1 MQRRPRAPLLFPTE
15 AGGMP
20 VSPVSPA
27 TDHDEHESLLR
38 LLTSGAPAAAI
49 RRLLETHAGA
59 NAALRAG
66 ARDWASHGLDST
78 TCSAIRKPDQALLAR
93 GHAWLATDSHQL
105 IGWAHEDYPPL
116 LRRIPSPPPMLF
128 VDGDA
133 SLLWRPAVAIVG
145 SRAAT
150 AGGCTNAA
158 TFADALSRNGLCI
171 ASGLAAGIDAAAHEA
186 TLDARGATVAVL
198 GTGPDIAYPVRH
210 RPLLERVAAHG
221 CVVSEHLPG
230 TRPLRQYFP
239 SRNRILAGL
248 SLGTV
253 VVEAAE
259 RSGALITAR
268 LAAEV
273 GREVFA
279 LPGSIHNP
287 MARGCHRLIREGAQL
302 VESPQEVLEV
312 LAPLAVDLA
321 KALRGELEGDYV
333 APGRPQ
339 QACLPI
345 DPDYNRLWQAL
356 GHDPTGMDELG
367 QRTGL
372 TAAELSAM
380 LLSLE
385 LEGRVA
391 AEHGRYCRIGP

>member
-1 MQRRPRAPLLFPTE
+1 
-15 AGGMP
+15 MP
-20 VSPVSPA
+20 ASPVLPA
-27 TDHDEHESLLR
+27 IDHDEHDALLR
-38 LLTSGAPAAAI
+38 LHASGAGAAAI
-49 RRLLETHAGA
+49 RRLLDSHGRAD
-59 NAALRAG
+59 AAVRAG
-66 ARDWASHGLDST
+66 ARDWASHGLEASA
-78 TCSAIRKPDQALLAR
+78 CGAIRNPDPALLAR
-93 GHAWLATDSHQL
+93 GQAWLATPDHQL
-105 IGWAHEDYPPL
+105 IGWSHADYPPL
-116 LRRIPSPPPMLF
+116 LRRIPSPPPMIF
-128 VDGDA
+128 AAGDA
-133 SLLWRPAVAIVG
+133 SLLWRPAIAVVG

-150 AGGCTNAA
+150 AGGCANAA
-158 TFADALSRNGLCI
+158 LFADALSRSGLCI

-186 TLDARGATVAVL
+186 TLQADGATVAVL

-210 RPLLERVAAHG
+210 RPLLESIAARG

-230 TRPLRQYFP
+230 TRPLRQHFP

-253 VVEAAE
+253 VIEAAE

-268 LAAEV
+268 LSAEV

-302 VESPQEVLEV
+302 VEGPDEVLEV
-312 LAPLAVDLA
+312 LAPLAADLA
-321 KALRGELEGDYV
+321 KALRGQLEVMHGPPEV
-333 APGRPQ
+333 PL
-339 QACLPI
+339 QACLPM

-367 QRTGL
+367 QRSGL
-372 TAAELSAM
+372 TTAELSAM

-391 AEHGRYCRIGP
+391 VEHGRYCRIGP

>member
-1 MQRRPRAPLLFPTE
+1 MLFAAD
-15 AGGMP
+15 AGDMP
-20 VSPVSPA
+20 ESTTP
-27 TDHDEHESLLR
+27 DLHERHDEHLALLR
-38 LLTSGAPAAAI
+38 LLASGANAAAI
-49 RRLLETHAGA
+49 RRLLDTHGSAATALGAGP
-59 NAALRAG
+59 
-66 ARDWASHGLDST
+66 RDWASHGLDG
-78 TCSAIRKPDQALLAR
+78 AICGAMRNPDPALLAR
-93 GHAWLATDSHQL
+93 GMAWLQAPGHQL
-105 IGWAHEDYPPL
+105 IGWSQADYPPL

-128 VDGDA
+128 VAGDA
-133 SLLWRPAVAIVG
+133 GLLWRPAVAIVG

-150 AGGCTNAA
+150 VGGCANAA
-158 TFADALSRNGLCI
+158 LFADALSRSGLCV
-171 ASGLAAGIDAAAHEA
+171 ASGMAAGIDGAAHEA
-186 TLDARGATVAVL
+186 TLQAQGLTVAVL

-210 RPLLERVAAHG
+210 RPLLERITALG

-302 VESPQEVLEV
+302 VESPDEVLDV
-312 LAPLAVDLA
+312 LAPLAADLA
-321 KALRGELEGDYV
+321 KALRGELEASF
-333 APGRPQ
+333 APSQATR

-372 TAAELSAM
+372 TTAELSAM

-391 AEHGRYCRIGP
+391 AEHGRYCRIGA

>member
-1 MQRRPRAPLLFPTE
+1 MPDSAAAPNQITY
-15 AGGMP
+15 
-20 VSPVSPA
+20 
-27 TDHDEHESLLR
+27 DEQDAQLR

-49 RRLLETHAGA
+49 RRLLDSHGSAAG
-59 NAALRAG
+59 ALRAG
-66 ARDWASHGLDST
+66 ARDWASHGLDAT
-78 TCSAIRKPDQALLAR
+78 TCGAIRNPDCELLTR
-93 GHAWLATDSHQL
+93 GQAWLESASHQL
-105 IGWAHEDYPPL
+105 IDWSQADYPPL
-116 LRRIPSPPPMLF
+116 LRRIPSPPPMIF
-128 VDGDA
+128 VAGDA
-133 SLLWRPAVAIVG
+133 GLLWRPAIAVVG
-145 SRAAT
+145 SRVAT
-150 AGGCTNAA
+150 AGGCANAA
-158 TFADALSRNGLCI
+158 FFAEALSRNGLCI

-186 TLDARGATVAVL
+186 TLRAEGATVAVL
-198 GTGPDIAYPVRH
+198 GTGPDIAYPVQH
-210 RPLLERVAAHG
+210 RPLLERIVAQG

-248 SLGTV
+248 SLGTL

-268 LAAEV
+268 LSAEV

-279 LPGSIHNP
+279 VPGSIHNP

-302 VESPQEVLEV
+302 VESPDEVLEV
-312 LAPLAVDLA
+312 LAPLAIDLA
-321 KALRGELEGDYV
+321 KALRGELEASY
-333 APGRPQ
+333 APAKAPL

-356 GHDPTGMDELG
+356 GHDPSGMDELG
-367 QRTGL
+367 QRSGL
-372 TAAELSAM
+372 TTAVLSAM

-391 AEHGRYCRIGP
+391 AEHGRYSRIGP

>member
-1 MQRRPRAPLLFPTE
+1 M
-15 AGGMP
+15 
-20 VSPVSPA
+20 PA
-27 TDHDEHESLLR
+27 TPAADHDEHASLLC
-38 LLTSGAPAAAI
+38 LLTSGATASSI
-49 RRLLETHAGA
+49 RRLLDSHGSARG
-59 NAALRAG
+59 ALRAG
-66 ARDWASHGLDST
+66 ARDWASHGLDAA
-78 TCSAIRKPDQALLAR
+78 TCGAVRNPDGALLAR
-93 GHAWLATDSHQL
+93 GQAWLASPGHEL
-105 IGWAHEDYPPL
+105 IGWSQADYPPL

-128 VDGDA
+128 VAGDA
-133 SLLWRPAVAIVG
+133 SLLWRPAIAIVG

-150 AGGCTNAA
+150 VGGCANAA
-158 TFADALSRNGLCI
+158 MFADALSRNSLCI

-186 TLDARGATVAVL
+186 ALVADGNTVAVL
-198 GTGPDIAYPVRH
+198 GTGPDIAYPVRN
-210 RPLLERVAAHG
+210 RPLLERIEARG

-248 SLGTV
+248 SLGTL

-287 MARGCHRLIREGAQL
+287 MARGSHRLIREGAQL
-302 VESPQEVLEV
+302 VESPDEVLGV
-312 LAPLAVDLA
+312 LAPLACDLA
-321 KALRGELEGDYV
+321 KALRGELDAIRTRPG
-333 APGRPQ
+333 APR
-339 QACLPI
+339 QASLPI
-345 DPDYNRLWQAL
+345 DPHYNSLWLAL

-380 LLSLE
+380 LLTLE
-385 LEGRVA
+385 LEGRVS

>member
-1 MQRRPRAPLLFPTE
+1 MPSPT
-15 AGGMP
+15 
-20 VSPVSPA
+20 STS
-27 TDHDEHESLLR
+27 TSNNDEHDALLR
-38 LLTSGAPAAAI
+38 LLTSGAAAAGI
-49 RRLLETHAGA
+49 RRLLDTHGNAA
-59 NAALRAG
+59 AALRAG
-66 ARDWASHGLDST
+66 SRDWASHGLDSGA
-78 TCSAIRKPDQALLAR
+78 CNAMRKPDAALLAR
-93 GHAWLATDSHQL
+93 GHSWLASSEHQL
-105 IGWAHEDYPPL
+105 IGWSQDDYPPL

-128 VDGDA
+128 VDGDV
-133 SLLWRPAVAIVG
+133 SLLWRPAIAIVG

-150 AGGCTNAA
+150 AGGCTNSAL
-158 TFADALSRNGLCI
+158 FADALSRNGLCI
-171 ASGLAAGIDAAAHEA
+171 ASGLAAGIDAAAHVA
-186 TLDARGATVAVL
+186 TLDAEGATIAVL

-210 RPLLERVAAHG
+210 RPLLERIAAKG
-221 CVVSEHLPG
+221 CVVSEHMPG

-302 VESPQEVLEV
+302 VESPQEVLEIV
-312 LAPLAVDLA
+312 GPLAVDLA
-321 KALRGELEGDYV
+321 KALRGTLEATYV
-333 APGRPQ
+333 THAAPL

-345 DPDYNRLWQAL
+345 DPDYNRLWHAL

-391 AEHGRYCRIGP
+391 VEHGRYCRIGP

>member
-1 MQRRPRAPLLFPTE
+1 
-15 AGGMP
+15 
-20 VSPVSPA
+20 
-27 TDHDEHESLLR
+27 
-38 LLTSGAPAAAI
+38 
-49 RRLLETHAGA
+49 
-59 NAALRAG
+59 
-66 ARDWASHGLDST
+66 
-78 TCSAIRKPDQALLAR
+78 
-93 GHAWLATDSHQL
+93 
-105 IGWAHEDYPPL
+105 
-116 LRRIPSPPPMLF
+116 
-128 VDGDA
+128 
-133 SLLWRPAVAIVG
+133 VAIVG

-158 TFADALSRNGLCI
+158 QFADALSRNGLCV
-171 ASGLAAGIDAAAHEA
+171 ASGMAAGIDAAAHEA
-186 TLDARGATVAVL
+186 TLQAQGATVAVL

-210 RPLLERVAAHG
+210 RPLLDRITALG

-253 VVEAAE
+253 VIEAAE

-268 LAAEV
+268 LSAEV

-302 VESPQEVLEV
+302 VETPDEVLEV
-312 LAPLAVDLA
+312 LGPLAADLA
-321 KALRGELEGDYV
+321 KALRGELEASY
-333 APGRPQ
+333 APPEEPLKPPGQ
-339 QACLPI
+339 SCLPL
-345 DPDYNRLWQAL
+345 DPDYNLLWQAL

-367 QRTGL
+367 LRTGL
-372 TAAELSAM
+372 TTAELSAM

-385 LEGRVA
+385 LEGRIA
-391 AEHGRYCRIGP
+391 AEHGRYSRIGP

>member
-1 MQRRPRAPLLFPTE
+1 
-15 AGGMP
+15 MP
-20 VSPVSPA
+20 HTPA
-27 TDHDEHESLLR
+27 HHLNDLRDQNDRDDDAQLR
-38 LLTSGAPAAAI
+38 LLTSGAAAAAI
-49 RRLLETHAGA
+49 RRLLDSHGSAA
-59 NAALRAG
+59 VALRAG
-66 ARDWASHGLDST
+66 ARDWASHGLDAAS
-78 TCSAIRKPDQALLAR
+78 CCAIRNPDRALLER
-93 GHAWLATDSHQL
+93 GQAWLESPGHHL
-105 IGWAHEDYPPL
+105 IDWSQADYPPL

-133 SLLWRPAVAIVG
+133 GLLWRPTVAIVG

-158 TFADALSRNGLCI
+158 MFADALARNGLCI

-186 TLDARGATVAVL
+186 TLQADGATVAVL
-198 GTGPDIAYPVRH
+198 GTGPDIAYPVRN

-230 TRPLRQYFP
+230 TGPLRQYFP

-248 SLGTV
+248 SLGTLV
-253 VVEAAE
+253 IEAAE

-268 LAAEV
+268 LSAEV

-287 MARGCHRLIREGAQL
+287 MARGCHRLIREGALL
-302 VESPQEVLEV
+302 VESPDEVLGV
-312 LAPLAVDLA
+312 LAPLAIDLA
-321 KALRGELEGDYV
+321 KALRGELEAGFGPPE
-333 APGRPQ
+333 APRQ
-339 QACLPI
+339 VSLPL

-367 QRTGL
+367 QRSGL
-372 TAAELSAM
+372 TAAALSAM
-380 LLSLE
+380 LLELE

-391 AEHGRYCRIGP
+391 AEHGRYSRIGP